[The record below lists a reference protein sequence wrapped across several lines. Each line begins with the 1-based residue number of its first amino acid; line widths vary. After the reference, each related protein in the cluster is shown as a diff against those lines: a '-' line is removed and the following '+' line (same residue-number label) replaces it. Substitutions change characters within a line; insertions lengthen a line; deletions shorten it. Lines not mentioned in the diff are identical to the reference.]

1 MFILNVEGAVYS
13 DGKRSLKEVLKKNT
27 LRDCFFLQTEQ
38 SSCLTMERKYLILCF
53 FCEIETGEPFVKSPA
68 EVEAVFWLTADEI
81 FAHPSAIIRLKES
94 MEEAQF
100 LQKKIQKK

>member
-1 MFILNVEGAVYS
+1 LFFLADGTVELLN
-13 DGKRSLKEVLKKNT
+13 DGKEVL
-27 LRDCFFLQTEQ
+27 DFV
-38 SSCLTMERKYLILCF
+38 F

-100 LQKKIQKK
+100 LQKKIQKKGSRLLIGDIFLPEKGKCCRLSE